1 MYNLNY
7 LINLIKY
14 IKYSIFFSLYFQV
27 PWNIGW
33 YSVNFNICQKY
44 LKYGYFDLETV
55 KLCKGADG
63 IITKHK
69 NCANAPALESTSN
82 ISVMQY

>member
-1 MYNLNY
+1 M
-7 LINLIKY
+7 
-14 IKYSIFFSLYFQV
+14 
-27 PWNIGW
+27 
-33 YSVNFNICQKY
+33 
-44 LKYGYFDLETV
+44 ETV
-55 KLCKGADG
+55 KLFKGADG